1 MIAAAG
7 PREPFALLGISQ
19 GGPLSLAYAARHPE
33 RVSRLLLYGA
43 SARGWARPGR
53 PERTRAYQAIADLA
67 RFGWGKDNPAFRQV
81 YTSRFV
87 PGATAE
93 QMSWFNELCRRTT
106 SPENAAR
113 LLEAR
118 ANVDV
123 VDLLE
128 KVRTPTL
135 VLHAR
140 DDQVVPIE
148 EGRMIASGV
157 PGAEFVEL
165 DSKNHILLEGEPAWK
180 RFCDAVLE
188 FAGLRRVAV
197 TEDPVFQ
204 ALTRRE
210 REVLPCSPRAWGT
223 PTSPS
228 GSR

>member
-1 MIAAAG
+1 V
-7 PREPFALLGISQ
+7 PAL
-19 GGPLSLAYAARHPE
+19 
-33 RVSRLLLYGA
+33 
-43 SARGWARPGR
+43 
-53 PERTRAYQAIADLA
+53 
-67 RFGWGKDNPAFRQV
+67 RQV

-165 DSKNHILLEGEPAWK
+165 DSKNHILLEGEPPGNGSATP
-180 RFCDAVLE
+180 FSSSLDCD
-188 FAGLRRVAV
+188 GWPLRRI
-197 TEDPVFQ
+197 
-204 ALTRRE
+204 R
-210 REVLPCSPRAWGT
+210 CSRP
-223 PTSPS
+223 
-228 GSR
+228 